1 MLEKLF
7 EHINTYLYLLLPFL
21 FLIVKSR
28 KRDNWILTT
37 YGIVFFL
44 LLFFY
49 YDIPKSIISI
59 AYQPFYT
66 TVEYLFFASLFYL
79 NLETKRY
86 KKAILIFSSLFI
98 IFQFCYIL
106 FIEKKRLDSIP
117 IGIESILIFLFI
129 IFFFIESINSTK
141 GMFIYTNHCFWI
153 AVGLLFYLGGSFFLN
168 ILGSTLSSEE
178 FQKYWF
184 FNYIA
189 DSIKTLFFALAFI
202 LVAYQKENESERKL
216 ENIPFLDME

>member
-1 MLEKLF
+1 
-7 EHINTYLYLLLPFL
+7 
-21 FLIVKSR
+21 
-28 KRDNWILTT
+28 
-37 YGIVFFL
+37 
-44 LLFFY
+44 
-49 YDIPKSIISI
+49 
-59 AYQPFYT
+59 
-66 TVEYLFFASLFYL
+66 
-79 NLETKRY
+79 
-86 KKAILIFSSLFI
+86 
-98 IFQFCYIL
+98 
-106 FIEKKRLDSIP
+106 
-117 IGIESILIFLFI
+117 
-129 IFFFIESINSTK
+129 
-141 GMFIYTNHCFWI
+141 MFIYTNHCFWI